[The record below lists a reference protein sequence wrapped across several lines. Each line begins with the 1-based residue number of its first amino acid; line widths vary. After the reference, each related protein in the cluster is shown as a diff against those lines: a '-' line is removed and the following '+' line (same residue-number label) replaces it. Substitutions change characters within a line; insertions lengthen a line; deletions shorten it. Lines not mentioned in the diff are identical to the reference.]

1 MGGALGRV
9 PRTPRP
15 SPIARPD
22 TGSTSMDSGRTQPTT
37 ARARHSSAGP
47 AADVAPLATGGH
59 YADFMA
65 AEELW
70 PGSGRGVRSRH
81 AGRPAACRAQVAL
94 RTGQHLPRRDETQQ
108 RLVPASADPLSTF
121 GGGSCGTGR
130 ARGRVCPRA
139 RARCAYRA
147 AEGFRGAHIL
157 LLEVAENAD
166 RPAQGRQR
174 PSRTCTDWPPF
185 RCHRDHLIVVSS
197 LTIRSC
203 LLDRP
208 PMRSG
213 DVRAME
219 DGWISRAHPRLIP
232 VTSGSTAG
240 RAGMAHPAAA
250 HAQPGVLITGGRGG
264 AGEKHRGG

>member
-81 AGRPAACRAQVAL
+81 AGRRLAVLKWRYEPGNIFRAVM
-94 RTGQHLPRRDETQQ
+94 RPSKEN
-108 RLVPASADPLSTF
+108 VPESADPLSTF
-121 GGGSCGTGR
+121 RGGSCGTGR